1 MNENLQE
8 MNEREN
14 KTLRKKRI
22 EVSQY
27 ENQIKKLEDDL
38 QMVSDQLTR

>member
-1 MNENLQE
+1 

-14 KTLRKKRI
+14 KALRKKRI
-22 EVSQY
+22 EVNQY

-38 QMVSDQLTR
+38 HMVSEQLTRQK

>member
-1 MNENLQE
+1 

-22 EVSQY
+22 EVSKY